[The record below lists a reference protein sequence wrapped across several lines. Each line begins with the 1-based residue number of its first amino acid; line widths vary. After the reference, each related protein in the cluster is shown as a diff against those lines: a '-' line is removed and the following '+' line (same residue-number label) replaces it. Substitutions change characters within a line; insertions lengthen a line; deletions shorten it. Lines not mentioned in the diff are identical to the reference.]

1 MRLALVQIRGDTVYR
16 YADTAS
22 RVKSMIEKACAEKPD
37 FIVLPECAYPAYLIG
52 PEQAIMEESL
62 AGSEALL
69 SAVSELARRNSVY
82 ICVGIAVKRGGKL
95 FNAALTFDREGRE
108 IDFTAKTNLWHFDD
122 RWFVRGTG
130 YSAFETEF
138 GRIGTMIC
146 ADGRIP
152 GIAGLL
158 ARDGAK
164 LIIDPVNLV
173 AAAERPEQL
182 SNQQYEFILQ
192 ERARENGVYIAVC
205 DKCGV
210 EGNVVTFLGRSFVV
224 DPEGAMID
232 QCSPDREEIR
242 IVDIDLSKSGPVSRG
257 KVRPFG
263 AMTKSVDELPLSAIC
278 GQPYTMEDLAIY
290 TMLARFGSSS
300 SKEYLEKA
308 LYYLKNAWTL
318 RARLL
323 VLPET
328 PRAFAVDEFLLKT
341 LSNELAQG
349 YFAVLAGTVTVPMGS
364 PAGAA
369 VDFATKGAGGRKAL
383 LLSRGQPAQEIA
395 SAGLSNSPNASSVK
409 IAQLGSAV
417 RLGAMFD
424 EGIHVPEIARTA
436 MLQGADIMAY
446 FDSSKGD
453 STLKAIKT
461 RAAENKMFIVRSA
474 SAAGE
479 DCSFIINP
487 DGARV
492 TTTLQ
497 AEEHSTAAYINTALS
512 KFKSVV
518 PGTDVAQGAFPELH
532 AGFFPG

>member
-1 MRLALVQIRGDTVYR
+1 M
-16 YADTAS
+16 
-22 RVKSMIEKACAEKPD
+22 
-37 FIVLPECAYPAYLIG
+37 
-52 PEQAIMEESL
+52 
-62 AGSEALL
+62 
-69 SAVSELARRNSVY
+69 
-82 ICVGIAVKRGGKL
+82 
-95 FNAALTFDREGRE
+95 
-108 IDFTAKTNLWHFDD
+108 
-122 RWFVRGTG
+122 
-130 YSAFETEF
+130 
-138 GRIGTMIC
+138 
-146 ADGRIP
+146 
-152 GIAGLL
+152 
-158 ARDGAK
+158 
-164 LIIDPVNLV
+164 
-173 AAAERPEQL
+173 
-182 SNQQYEFILQ
+182 
-192 ERARENGVYIAVC
+192 
-205 DKCGV
+205 
-210 EGNVVTFLGRSFVV
+210 TFLGRSFVV

-278 GQPYTMEDLAIY
+278 GQPYTMKDLAIY

-395 SAGLSNSPNASSVK
+395 SAGLLNSPNASSVK

-424 EGIHVPEIARTA
+424 EGIHIPEIARTA

-453 STLKAIKT
+453 
-461 RAAENKMFIVRSA
+461 R
-474 SAAGE
+474 
-479 DCSFIINP
+479 
-487 DGARV
+487 
-492 TTTLQ
+492 
-497 AEEHSTAAYINTALS
+497 H
-512 KFKSVV
+512 
-518 PGTDVAQGAFPELH
+518 
-532 AGFFPG
+532 

>member
-1 MRLALVQIRGDTVYR
+1 MRLALVQVRGDTVYR

-192 ERARENGVYIAVC
+192 ERAR
-205 DKCGV
+205 
-210 EGNVVTFLGRSFVV
+210 
-224 DPEGAMID
+224 
-232 QCSPDREEIR
+232 
-242 IVDIDLSKSGPVSRG
+242 
-257 KVRPFG
+257 
-263 AMTKSVDELPLSAIC
+263 
-278 GQPYTMEDLAIY
+278 
-290 TMLARFGSSS
+290 
-300 SKEYLEKA
+300 
-308 LYYLKNAWTL
+308 
-318 RARLL
+318 
-323 VLPET
+323 
-328 PRAFAVDEFLLKT
+328 KT
-341 LSNELAQG
+341 AC
-349 YFAVLAGTVTVPMGS
+349 T
-364 PAGAA
+364 
-369 VDFATKGAGGRKAL
+369 
-383 LLSRGQPAQEIA
+383 
-395 SAGLSNSPNASSVK
+395 
-409 IAQLGSAV
+409 
-417 RLGAMFD
+417 
-424 EGIHVPEIARTA
+424 
-436 MLQGADIMAY
+436 
-446 FDSSKGD
+446 
-453 STLKAIKT
+453 
-461 RAAENKMFIVRSA
+461 
-474 SAAGE
+474 
-479 DCSFIINP
+479 
-487 DGARV
+487 
-492 TTTLQ
+492 
-497 AEEHSTAAYINTALS
+497 
-512 KFKSVV
+512 
-518 PGTDVAQGAFPELH
+518 
-532 AGFFPG
+532 